1 MIECLQAEFL
11 YTEKRARDILFR
23 EIEAIVSAASQPI
36 PVARLIRSAAARAS
50 RRAARLNFEPP
61 NWNIASRATVHAML
75 AAGVLLRE
83 DGSPIPRSAPAPSA
97 AAAALRPGFPEATE
111 ACLLEFL
118 IRKLGDVTPRDRT
131 ALAHVLFRQ
140 FDASVPIERLEAR
153 VTALLEAMSHRIVLT
168 STGAYFSLAT

>member
-1 MIECLQAEFL
+1 MQYTQHLAHEVTRVPGTVSSPRFARSRQMIECLQAEFL

-61 NWNIASRATVHAML
+61 NWNIASRATIHAML

-83 DGSPIPRSAPAPSA
+83 DGSPIPVV
-97 AAAALRPGFPEATE
+97 RPP
-111 ACLLEFL
+111 
-118 IRKLGDVTPRDRT
+118 LGGRC
-131 ALAHVLFRQ
+131 
-140 FDASVPIERLEAR
+140 
-153 VTALLEAMSHRIVLT
+153 
-168 STGAYFSLAT
+168 SLASGLPRSNRSLPPRVPDSQTGRRHPPRPHRARARPISPIRRLRSH